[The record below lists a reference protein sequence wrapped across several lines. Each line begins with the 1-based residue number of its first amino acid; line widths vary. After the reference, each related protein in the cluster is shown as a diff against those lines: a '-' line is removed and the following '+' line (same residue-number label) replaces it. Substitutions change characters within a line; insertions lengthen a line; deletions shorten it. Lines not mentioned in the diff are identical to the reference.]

1 MPRKPAYLQAESASH
16 NRWLIS
22 YTDIVTILLILFVA
36 VAAQGLQDHSVH
48 TAAAMPSLTES
59 RPVPQQTEQRLQ
71 QQGLDLRREPR
82 GLVISVPQAVL
93 FASGD
98 DRISPGA
105 YPMVSQIAAVLRDVN
120 NKVALVGHADAIPI
134 HNQRFKSNWE
144 LSAARSLSLLALLAS
159 NYGIEES
166 RLSIQSYGSY
176 SPKSSNDTEAGRA
189 ENRRVEILILN
200 EPRRKRGPKPIPP
213 ERFCYR
219 EIFHDAAC
227 LEHS

>member
-1 MPRKPAYLQAESASH
+1 MRHKPRYLQAESASH
-16 NRWLIS
+16 NNWLIS

-36 VAAQGLQDHSVH
+36 VAAQSLQDHSVR
-48 TAAAMPSLTES
+48 AAAATTSLTKS
-59 RPVPQQTEQRLQ
+59 RPVPQKTEQRLQ
-71 QQGLDLRREPR
+71 QQGLDLHREPR

-105 YPMVSQIAAVLRDVN
+105 YPLVSQIAAVLRDVN
-120 NKVALVGHADAIPI
+120 NKVALVGHADTIPI

-144 LSAARSLSLLALLAS
+144 LSAARSLSLLTLLAS
-159 NYGIEES
+159 DYGIEES

-200 EPRRKRGPKPIPP
+200 EQVAEANRP
-213 ERFCYR
+213 
-219 EIFHDAAC
+219 
-227 LEHS
+227 

>member
-1 MPRKPAYLQAESASH
+1 MPRKPSYLQADSASH

-36 VAAQGLQDHSVH
+36 VAAQSLRDHSVR
-48 TAAAMPSLTES
+48 AAAATPFLTTS

-71 QQGLDLRREPR
+71 QQGLDLHREPR

-159 NYGIEES
+159 DYGIEES

-176 SPKSSNDTEAGRA
+176 NPKSSNDTEAGRA

-200 EPRRKRGPKPIPP
+200 EPVAEPIVVEANPP
-213 ERFCYR
+213 
-219 EIFHDAAC
+219 
-227 LEHS
+227 

>member
-1 MPRKPAYLQAESASH
+1 MPRKPAYLQTDSASH

-22 YTDIVTILLILFVA
+22 YTDIVTVLLILFVA
-36 VAAQGLQDHSVH
+36 VAAQGLRDHSVR
-48 TAAAMPSLTES
+48 AAEAMPSLTKS

-71 QQGLDLRREPR
+71 QQGLDLHREPR

-98 DRISPGA
+98 DRVSPGA

-144 LSAARSLSLLALLAS
+144 LSAARSLNLLALLAS
-159 NYGIEES
+159 DYGIEES
-166 RLSIQSYGSY
+166 RLSIQSHGSY

-200 EPRRKRGPKPIPP
+200 EPVVEANPP
-213 ERFCYR
+213 
-219 EIFHDAAC
+219 
-227 LEHS
+227 

>member
-1 MPRKPAYLQAESASH
+1 MPRKPGYLQAESASH

-36 VAAQGLQDHSVH
+36 VAAQGLRDHSVH

-159 NYGIEES
+159 DYGIEES

-176 SPKSSNDTEAGRA
+176 SPKSSNETEAGRA

-200 EPRRKRGPKPIPP
+200 EPVVEADPP
-213 ERFCYR
+213 
-219 EIFHDAAC
+219 
-227 LEHS
+227 

>member
-22 YTDIVTILLILFVA
+22 YSDIVTVLLILFVA
-36 VAAQGLQDHSVH
+36 VAAQSLRDHSVH

-71 QQGLDLRREPR
+71 QQGLDLHREPR
-82 GLVISVPQAVL
+82 GLMISVPQAVL

-120 NKVALVGHADAIPI
+120 NTVALVGHADAIPI

-159 NYGIEES
+159 DYGIEES

-200 EPRRKRGPKPIPP
+200 EPVVEANPP
-213 ERFCYR
+213 
-219 EIFHDAAC
+219 
-227 LEHS
+227 

>member
-1 MPRKPAYLQAESASH
+1 
-16 NRWLIS
+16 
-22 YTDIVTILLILFVA
+22 
-36 VAAQGLQDHSVH
+36 
-48 TAAAMPSLTES
+48 
-59 RPVPQQTEQRLQ
+59 
-71 QQGLDLRREPR
+71 
-82 GLVISVPQAVL
+82 VISVPQAVL

-120 NKVALVGHADAIPI
+120 NRVALVGHADAIPI

-159 NYGIEES
+159 DYGIEES

-176 SPKSSNDTEAGRA
+176 SPKSSNYTEAGRA

-200 EPRRKRGPKPIPP
+200 ETSSEAGAEANPP
-213 ERFCYR
+213 
-219 EIFHDAAC
+219 
-227 LEHS
+227 